1 MLFKSFF
8 LDNGVGFLNWHW
20 ENKKNIFTI
29 KKKKNQPKKKKKKP
43 TGQKIDITS
52 R

>member
-8 LDNGVGFLNWHW
+8 LDNGVGFLNWRW
-20 ENKKNIFTI
+20 GNKNDILPFS
-29 KKKKNQPKKKKKKP
+29 KKKTHQKKKRKKT
-43 TGQKIDITS
+43 TGQKTDITS